1 MKFRSF
7 VRFFFCQSTYLYT
20 IPLPTIP
27 TLLLIL
33 FNEIMMYVQMYMN
46 VELIK
51 HKAKLCFNN
60 EYHLKVYFIY
70 GQTNSGFIII
80 YLLAPSSCDFVHFS
94 DDFRMD

>member
-1 MKFRSF
+1 
-7 VRFFFCQSTYLYT
+7 
-20 IPLPTIP
+20 
-27 TLLLIL
+27 
-33 FNEIMMYVQMYMN
+33 MMYVQMYMN

-70 GQTNSGFIII
+70 YGIEDLLSL